1 MTLSV
6 SRDSGRGFLSSKPAR
21 DDRTTRRPA
30 NPVELHTPL
39 DQSAR
44 RRAGGTDAPVRV
56 RVFHRRLRRIRS
68 RSSLPYPHM
77 VAFRTGQTGRC
88 ASCRRLLS
96 KRDRVHR
103 CVRSCPFTSIIQHS
117 KKLIKKARGR
127 RRYSASPGQANQLN
141 SPSISRVMRGITVS
155 LKMRVRAAR
164 SRAPNTTAM
173 MIFTASRA
181 VV

>member
-88 ASCRRLLS
+88 ASCRRKRGERHTMLKPDCSFFLLPEHRKS
-96 KRDRVHR
+96 VPILIIRFFSENPLASGEIRKRQ
-103 CVRSCPFTSIIQHS
+103 TS
-117 KKLIKKARGR
+117 KKT
-127 RRYSASPGQANQLN
+127 P
-141 SPSISRVMRGITVS
+141 
-155 LKMRVRAAR
+155 AAR
-164 SRAPNTTAM
+164 SLYR
-173 MIFTASRA
+173 FTLFSVGDAYYNKSPQRSRCQPDP
-181 VV
+181 